1 MKKGSIK
8 MRRLK
13 KYSVLLICM
22 LCLTFTG
29 CSALPEKIGNN
40 EIIQQ
45 DSVVA
50 DGVVEVSDV
59 PEYSGEP
66 YVVVNNNEASFTE
79 EEMTTDVFE
88 QYDPL
93 DEFGRCGEAYAN
105 ICEELMPTE
114 ERQSISSVKPTGW
127 QSVEYDIVDGKY
139 LYNRCHLI
147 GFQLAGENAN
157 ENNLITGTRYCNVE
171 GMLPFENMVAEY
183 VEETGNHVLYKVI
196 PIFEGANLVASGVQ
210 MEAKSVEDDGEGVEF
225 NVYCYNVQPGV
236 EIDYE
241 TGDSKLSDEGIETV
255 KDSDSKDEDEEHT
268 YILNIN
274 SKKFHLE
281 GCSGTKTMK
290 KENKKEYTENR
301 KELISKGYEP
311 CKNCNP

>member
-1 MKKGSIK
+1 M
-8 MRRLK
+8 
-13 KYSVLLICM
+13 LLIGM
-22 LCLTFTG
+22 LCITFSG
-29 CSALPEKIGNN
+29 CGAQGVGVTIPQISSQESI
-40 EIIQQ
+40 E
-45 DSVVA
+45 A
-50 DGVVEVSDV
+50 DGTVDVSDV

-66 YVVVNNNEASFTE
+66 YVVINDNEPSFTE
-79 EEMTTDVFE
+79 EEMTTEVFE

-93 DEFGRCGEAYAN
+93 DAFGRCGEAYAN

-127 QSVEYDIVDGKY
+127 QSVEYDIVDGNY

-183 VEETGNHVLYKVI
+183 VEETGNHVLYKVT
-196 PIFEGANLVASGVQ
+196 PIFDGGNLVASGVQ

-225 NVYCYNVQPGV
+225 NVYCYNVQPGI

-241 TGDSKLSDEGIETV
+241 TGDSWLS
-255 KDSDSKDEDEEHT
+255 EEELVSSSSTEEAT
-268 YILNIN
+268 YILNTN
-274 SKKFHLE
+274 SKKFHIV

-290 KENKKEYTENR
+290 EANKEEFTGSR
-301 KELISKGYEP
+301 ADLISQGYEP
-311 CKNCNP
+311 CKSCNP

>member
-1 MKKGSIK
+1 MKMI
-8 MRRLK
+8 K
-13 KYSVLLICM
+13 KYSVLLLCFV
-22 LCLTFTG
+22 CLTFSG
-29 CSALPEKIGNN
+29 CGTLPQEG
-40 EIIQQ
+40 EQQSTQQ
-45 DSVVA
+45 DVIVT
-50 DGVVEVSDV
+50 DGVVEASDV

-66 YVVVNNNEASFTE
+66 YIEINNNETSFTE

-93 DEFGRCGEAYAN
+93 DELGRCGEAYAN

-127 QSVEYDIVDGKY
+127 QSVEYENVDGKY

-147 GFQLAGENAN
+147 AFQLAGENAN

-171 GMLPFENMVAEY
+171 GMLPFENMVADY
-183 VEETGNHVLYKVI
+183 VEETGNHVLYKVT
-196 PIFEGANLVASGVQ
+196 PVFDGANLVASGVQ

-225 NVYCYNVQPGV
+225 NVYCYNVQPGI

-241 TGDSKLSDEGIETV
+241 TGESWLSEEE
-255 KDSDSKDEDEEHT
+255 SDSEVEHTSANEEEVHT
-268 YILNIN
+268 YILNTN

-290 KENKKEYTENR
+290 KENKEQYTGSREN
-301 KELISKGYEP
+301 LLSQGYKP

>member
-1 MKKGSIK
+1 MKMI
-8 MRRLK
+8 K
-13 KYSVLLICM
+13 KYSVLLLCFV
-22 LCLTFTG
+22 CLTFSG
-29 CSALPEKIGNN
+29 CGTLPQEVDHQST
-40 EIIQQ
+40 QQ
-45 DSVVA
+45 EVIVT
-50 DGVVEVSDV
+50 DGVVEASDV

-66 YVVVNNNEASFTE
+66 YIEINNNETSFTE

-93 DEFGRCGEAYAN
+93 DELGRCGEAYAN

-127 QSVEYDIVDGKY
+127 QSVEYENVDGKY

-147 GFQLAGENAN
+147 AFQLAGENAN

-171 GMLPFENMVAEY
+171 GMLPFENMVADY
-183 VEETGNHVLYKVI
+183 VEETGNHVLYKVT
-196 PIFEGANLVASGVQ
+196 PVFDGANLVASGVQ

-225 NVYCYNVQPGV
+225 NVYCYNVQPGI

-241 TGDSKLSDEGIETV
+241 TGESWLSEEESDSEVEHTSSDE
-255 KDSDSKDEDEEHT
+255 EEVHT
-268 YILNIN
+268 YILNTN

-290 KENKKEYTENR
+290 KENKEQYTGSREN
-301 KELISKGYEP
+301 LLSQGYTP

>member
-1 MKKGSIK
+1 MKRFS
-8 MRRLK
+8 L
-13 KYSVLLICM
+13 LLICIF
-22 LCLTFTG
+22 CLLFSG
-29 CSALPEKIGNN
+29 CGAELSESEQSQATQENIV
-40 EIIQQ
+40 E
-45 DSVVA
+45 A
-50 DGVVEVSDV
+50 DGTVEPSDV

-66 YVVVNNNEASFTE
+66 YVVVNANMASFTE

-93 DEFGRCGEAYAN
+93 DQFGRCGEAYAN

-114 ERQSISSVKPTGW
+114 KRESISSVKPTGW
-127 QSVEYDIVDGKY
+127 QSVEYDIVDGDY

-171 GMLPFENMVAEY
+171 GMLPFENMIAEY
-183 VEETGNHVLYKVI
+183 VKDTGNHVLYKVT

-210 MEAKSVEDDGEGVEF
+210 MEAKSVEDNGEGVEF
-225 NVYCYNVQPGV
+225 NVYCYNVQPGI

-241 TGDSKLSDEGIETV
+241 TGESWLSNEEPQTEEQSASEKGTFILNTNSMKFH
-255 KDSDSKDEDEEHT
+255 KDS
-268 YILNIN
+268 
-274 SKKFHLE
+274 
-281 GCSGTKTMK
+281 CSGTKTMK
-290 KENKKEYTENR
+290 KSNKEEFAGSR
-301 KELISKGYEP
+301 EELLSQGYEP

>member
-1 MKKGSIK
+1 MKMI
-8 MRRLK
+8 K
-13 KYSVLLICM
+13 KYSVLLLCFV
-22 LCLTFTG
+22 CLTFSG
-29 CSALPEKIGNN
+29 CGTLPQEGGQQST
-40 EIIQQ
+40 QQ
-45 DSVVA
+45 DVIVT
-50 DGVVEVSDV
+50 DGVVEASDV

-66 YVVVNNNEASFTE
+66 YIEINNNETSFTE

-93 DEFGRCGEAYAN
+93 DELGRCGEAYAN

-127 QSVEYDIVDGKY
+127 QSVEYENVDGKY

-147 GFQLAGENAN
+147 AFQLAGENAN

-171 GMLPFENMVAEY
+171 GMLPFENMVADY
-183 VEETGNHVLYKVI
+183 VEETGNHVLYKVT
-196 PIFEGANLVASGVQ
+196 PVFDGANLVASGVQ

-225 NVYCYNVQPGV
+225 NVYCYNVQPGI

-241 TGDSKLSDEGIETV
+241 TGESWLSEEE
-255 KDSDSKDEDEEHT
+255 SDSEVEHTSANEEEVHT
-268 YILNIN
+268 YILNTN

-290 KENKKEYTENR
+290 KENKEQYTGSREN
-301 KELISKGYEP
+301 LLSQGYKP

>member
-1 MKKGSIK
+1 MKMI
-8 MRRLK
+8 K
-13 KYSVLLICM
+13 KYSVLLLCFV
-22 LCLTFTG
+22 CLTFSG
-29 CSALPEKIGNN
+29 CGTLPQEG
-40 EIIQQ
+40 EQQSTQQ
-45 DSVVA
+45 DVIVT
-50 DGVVEVSDV
+50 DGVVEASDV

-66 YVVVNNNEASFTE
+66 YIEINNNETSFTE

-93 DEFGRCGEAYAN
+93 DELGRCGEAYAN

-127 QSVEYDIVDGKY
+127 QSVEYENVDGKY

-147 GFQLAGENAN
+147 AFQLAGENAN

-171 GMLPFENMVAEY
+171 GMLPFENMVADY
-183 VEETGNHVLYKVI
+183 VEETGNHVLYKVT
-196 PIFEGANLVASGVQ
+196 PVFDGANLVASGVQ
-210 MEAKSVEDDGEGVEF
+210 MEAKSVEDDGEGIEF
-225 NVYCYNVQPGV
+225 NVYCYNVQPGI

-241 TGDSKLSDEGIETV
+241 TGESWLSEEESDSEVEHTSSDE
-255 KDSDSKDEDEEHT
+255 EEVHT
-268 YILNIN
+268 YILNTN

-290 KENKKEYTENR
+290 KENKEQYTGSRE
-301 KELISKGYEP
+301 KLLSQGYTP

>member
-1 MKKGSIK
+1 MKIRK
-8 MRRLK
+8 R
-13 KYSVLLICM
+13 YSLFLVWM
-22 LCLTFTG
+22 MCLTFSA
-29 CSALPEKIGNN
+29 CSAQVEEAVKDSS
-40 EIIQQ
+40 IQQ
-45 DSVVA
+45 IGVEA
-50 DGVVEVSDV
+50 DGVVEVSDI

-66 YVVVNNNEASFTE
+66 YVVINNNETSFE
-79 EEMTTDVFE
+79 EEELTTEAFE

-114 ERQSISSVKPTGW
+114 ERQSISSIKPTGW
-127 QSVEYDIVDGKY
+127 QSVEYDVVDGKY

-183 VEETGNHVLYKVI
+183 VEETGNHVLYKVT
-196 PIFEGANLVASGVQ
+196 PVFEGANLVASGVQ
-210 MEAKSVEDDGEGVEF
+210 MEAKSVEDDGDGVEF

-241 TGDSKLSDEGIETV
+241 TGDSWLSEEVTDESSASKEKAET
-255 KDSDSKDEDEEHT
+255 HT
-268 YILNIN
+268 YILNTN

-290 KENKKEYTENR
+290 KENKEKYTGSRE
-301 KELISKGYEP
+301 KLILQGYEP